1 MGGLGTIDF
10 RIFHD
15 DVNNCLM
22 SGIPHFSLKSL
33 YSIKE

>member
-1 MGGLGTIDF
+1 MGGIGTIDF

-22 SGIPHFSLKSL
+22 SCIPPLFTKIPLF
-33 YSIKE
+33 Y